1 MGGREQRGGGG
12 DNGLRENVGGGM
24 LCCSQKKG
32 KIGEF
37 FRHNKIHNMVTNLKA
52 VSFGSLGSRPFTPP
66 NRLLISL
73 GVPFGGV
80 KSDMAW

>member
-1 MGGREQRGGGG
+1 M
-12 DNGLRENVGGGM
+12 
-24 LCCSQKKG
+24 S
-32 KIGEF
+32 F

-52 VSFGSLGSRPFTPP
+52 VSFGSSGSRPFTPP

-80 KSDMAW
+80 KSDIDMAWQLLSYDVPRDLYASREL